1 MVETETLTARR
12 RVSHTGVTRASV
24 TTEAVTLSRA
34 FRPVPVLTY
43 SRSGCRTADTSGW
56 ASIGD
61 IENHASCST
70 RARRYRHLV
79 VIVASGGVSAWT

>member
-1 MVETETLTARR
+1 MVETETPDCTPSWPYIGLT
-12 RVSHTGVTRASV
+12 HTSV
-24 TTEAVTLSRA
+24 ATEAVTLSRA